1 MKGVGF
7 EQPSQE
13 MKILER
19 ETGKEGRPVQ
29 WCVLTLISPLETK
42 AHACQDSEDSAE
54 FALNSS
60 AGKEQGEHLPI
71 GFILCFQVCPLTP
84 SHLGFAYMSSR

>member
-60 AGKEQGEHLPI
+60 AWGKNKGSI
-71 GFILCFQVCPLTP
+71 YPLV
-84 SHLGFAYMSSR
+84 SSFVFKFAP